1 MKNLLM
7 IFGATLFM
15 FSCGGGEC
23 EKDGKCCKDGD
34 KKECHK
40 DGEHHGDKEHAC
52 EPGCKKAC
60 CAGKEEAKIDSLILN
75 EKGDSVTVFMEN
87 GETEELG
94 ITDEDAAI
102 GAAVHTVLTK

>member
-7 IFGATLFM
+7 IISAALFM

-23 EKDGKCCKDGD
+23 EKEGKCCKDGD

-40 DGEHHGDKEHAC
+40 DGYLHGDKEHAC
-52 EPGCKKAC
+52 KPGCKKAC
-60 CAGKEEAKIDSLILN
+60 CAKKEEAKSDS
-75 EKGDSVTVFMEN
+75 SAS
-87 GETEELG
+87 EEEVVEEGL
-94 ITDEDAAI
+94 TDEDAAI